1 MKMGKSTLRNMT
13 DHSDIF
19 IARSVGIVAVAS
31 GFILGMHG
39 LDHPDTI
46 WLNTALGLIVTGML
60 AQAYALV
67 RSITRAKQKNKDKE
81 NS

>member
-1 MKMGKSTLRNMT
+1 MAN
-13 DHSDIF
+13 HSDIF

-39 LDHPDTI
+39 LDYPDTI

-60 AQAYALV
+60 AQAYALF
-67 RSITRAKQKNKDKE
+67 RSFTQATQKNKDKE
-81 NS
+81 NL